1 MRTKEVTETKK
12 IAHNLANY
20 AKTIFG
26 RDRVMQKNKLVGVV
40 NKNKKTKIGWRRSL
54 AFSKDNG

>member
-40 NKNKKTKIGWRRSL
+40 NKNKKTKIG
-54 AFSKDNG
+54 